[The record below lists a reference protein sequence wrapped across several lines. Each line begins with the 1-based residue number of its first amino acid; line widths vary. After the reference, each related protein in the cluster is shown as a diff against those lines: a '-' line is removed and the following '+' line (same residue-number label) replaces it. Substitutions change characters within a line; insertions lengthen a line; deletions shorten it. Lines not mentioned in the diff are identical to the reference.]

1 MGNIIFY
8 IIAVVVIVIVIRAF
22 FLKPGDTDR
31 AKDPGSKK
39 GSYNDSSAPND
50 YIPED
55 EPENNIPADE
65 VYCTAFSPAE
75 INAGSEFLIQIF
87 AHTEKE
93 SGLLQALAE
102 GEGDITELPGNALL
116 DEKITRGSL
125 LQFQLILGNNNI
137 QEVLTTKWFGKLKH
151 LQFVVLIPK
160 NEQEDLIG
168 KIVISLN
175 SVPIGRLSF
184 KITVLKKY
192 EKKFTEELTQVV
204 MKRFNQAFISYASPD
219 RAEVLKRVQAME
231 LMKLKYFQDQL
242 TPEPGEEWEKK
253 ICEYLKLSDVVFL
266 FWSKA
271 ASESEWVKKEIIYA
285 LKIKEDSKDSRPE
298 IIPVIIEGPPPAK
311 PPAELKSLHF
321 SDKMI
326 YFINRDRMLKN

>member
-8 IIAVVVIVIVIRAF
+8 IIAAVAILIVIRAF
-22 FLKPGDTDR
+22 FFKPGNADR
-31 AKDPGSKK
+31 TKDPGSKK
-39 GSYNDSSAPND
+39 GNYNDRSAPND

-55 EPENNIPADE
+55 EPENNIPADK

-93 SGLLQALAE
+93 SGLLHALAE
-102 GEGDITELPGNALL
+102 GADDITELPGNTLL
-116 DEKITRGSL
+116 DENITRGSL

-192 EKKFTEELTQVV
+192 EKKLTEELTQVV

-219 RAEVLKRVQAME
+219 RAEVLKRVQVME
-231 LMKLKYFQDQL
+231 LMKLKYFQDLL
-242 TPEPGEEWEKK
+242 TLEAGDEGEKK
-253 ICEYLKLSDVVFL
+253 MY
-266 FWSKA
+266 
-271 ASESEWVKKEIIYA
+271 
-285 LKIKEDSKDSRPE
+285 
-298 IIPVIIEGPPPAK
+298 
-311 PPAELKSLHF
+311 
-321 SDKMI
+321 
-326 YFINRDRMLKN
+326 